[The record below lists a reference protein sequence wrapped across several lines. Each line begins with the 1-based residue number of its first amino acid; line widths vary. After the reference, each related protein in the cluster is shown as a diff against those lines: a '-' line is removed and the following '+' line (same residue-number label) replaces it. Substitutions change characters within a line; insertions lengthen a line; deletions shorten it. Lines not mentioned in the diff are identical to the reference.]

1 MSLTLFSP
9 WLLVQ
14 ATTGLAIA
22 YTSPHETHLRFAA
35 VVTIIALSIA
45 MQIDSLVP
53 GRKMHI
59 VGPFVAM
66 GWVNVLNGID
76 LLLLS
81 RASYTAQ
88 AEWEAKN
95 RISSADASPVT
106 TRLSWAFWMPYNYRR
121 VRTPWQ
127 IKRLPGFS
135 RRDPAYIPSRAN
147 FLLRCAA
154 KVAVCAAFIP
164 IFTID
169 LQYPGLKEQL
179 AILWGDDSGQ
189 LGIPLAPRLLVQ
201 SNFML
206 MFGILTRAVIVGVY
220 SSLAL
225 VCVALDVTEPA
236 LWPPISGSLM
246 DAWSIQRLW
255 GYARLILT
263 FSPSSVELKL
273 TEVD

>member
-22 YTSPHETHLRFAA
+22 YTSPHETHLRCAA

-81 RASYTAQ
+81 RVSYTAH

-95 RISSADASPVT
+95 RVSADTSPVT
-106 TRLSWAFWMPYNYRR
+106 TQLSWAFWMPYNYRR

-135 RRDPAYIPSRAN
+135 RRDPGYIPSRAL
-147 FLLRCAA
+147 FLRRCAA

-169 LQYPGLKEQL
+169 LQYSGLKEQL
-179 AILWGDDSGQ
+179 AVLWGDDSDQ
-189 LGIPLAPRLLVQ
+189 LGVSPVRRLLVQ

-255 GYARLILT
+255 GCARLLPKFT
-263 FSPSSVELKL
+263 PSSVGLKL